1 MDTMCSRQL
10 ILYSAPHVMLHVSC
24 SETWIVQDLMD
35 RGNLAAAIR
44 QGALLEEDGVGIRAV
59 SDPGFGS

>member
-1 MDTMCSRQL
+1 
-10 ILYSAPHVMLHVSC
+10 MLHVSC

-44 QGALLEEDGVGIRAV
+44 QGAFLEEDGVGIRAV